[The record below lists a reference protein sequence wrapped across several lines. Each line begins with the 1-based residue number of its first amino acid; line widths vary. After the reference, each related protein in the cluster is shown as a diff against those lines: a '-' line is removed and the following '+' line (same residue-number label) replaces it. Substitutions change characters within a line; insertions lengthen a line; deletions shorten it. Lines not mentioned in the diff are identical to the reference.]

1 VRSWATFLT
10 LAAATVAATPA
21 LFGGQRGAEAHP
33 HVWILAEA
41 DLLHDGGSVTAV
53 RLDWRFD
60 EFFSAILFEDFDW
73 NGDGAFTPDEV
84 EAMRAGAFAG
94 LSEIGWFTDLRADGE
109 PQVLSDAADFDVAV
123 DEGGASVTYS
133 LTLALE
139 TPIDPIER
147 TLSLSI
153 YDPEY
158 YVSLEFAEVAQPIRI
173 ASGAGFACTTRIER
187 DAGNP
192 LYFDLFEP
200 PIAYFD
206 CAPRAAEG

>member
-1 VRSWATFLT
+1 MSAWIKLLSVAAAL
-10 LAAATVAATPA
+10 LAAATLPS
-21 LFGGQRGAEAHP
+21 GGERGAKAHP
-33 HVWILAEA
+33 HVWILAQA
-41 DLLHDGGSVTAV
+41 AMLHDGQTVTAV

-94 LSEIGWFTDLRADGE
+94 LSEVGWFTDLRADGK
-109 PQVLSDAADFDVAV
+109 PQLLSDAKDFSVSVSPD
-123 DEGGASVTYS
+123 GALVTYS

-139 TPIDPIER
+139 TPIDPVER

-158 YVSLEFAEVAQPIRI
+158 YVSLEFDEIAQPIRI
-173 ASGAGFACTTRIER
+173 ADGAGFSCTARIER
-187 DAGNP
+187 DAANR